1 MTIRRL
7 EKQPGA
13 REGLNDKVHLI
24 HEAVPSRLGRHLLH
38 LMHRNQPREK
48 QNEETEACIPMKEQD
63 TSLRGKSLSKME
75 INNLPNNEF
84 KVMVIK
90 MLPKLSF
97 KRGGKY

>member
-1 MTIRRL
+1 MTIRRF

-24 HEAVPSRLGRHLLH
+24 HEAIPSRLGRHLFH

-48 QNEETEACIPMKEQD
+48 QNEETEACIPNERTRYKPQ
-63 TSLRGKSLSKME
+63 GKNLNEME
-75 INNLPNNEF
+75 ISNLPNNEF

-90 MLPKLSF
+90 MLPKLNF

>member
-1 MTIRRL
+1 MK
-7 EKQPGA
+7 KQ
-13 REGLNDKVHLI
+13 
-24 HEAVPSRLGRHLLH
+24 RHVF
-38 LMHRNQPREK
+38 Q
-48 QNEETEACIPMKEQD
+48 MKEQD

-90 MLPKLSF
+90 MLPKLNF